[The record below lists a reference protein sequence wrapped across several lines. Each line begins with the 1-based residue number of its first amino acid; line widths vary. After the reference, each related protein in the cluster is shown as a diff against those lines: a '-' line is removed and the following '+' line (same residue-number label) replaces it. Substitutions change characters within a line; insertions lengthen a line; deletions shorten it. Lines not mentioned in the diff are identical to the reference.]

1 MNDFAIARRGFLAGS
16 ATLAGGIAAPALAAE
31 GLTARRFPE
40 GFLWG
45 ATTAGH
51 QVEGNNTASD
61 TWFMENIRPTVF
73 KEPSGDG
80 ANSFALWETDLDLCR
95 AMGLNAY
102 RFSIEWARIEPEQ
115 GRFSDAM
122 LDHYR
127 RMIAGCHARGLK
139 PVVTFNHFTSPRW
152 FAVESGWL
160 SPSAPDWFAR
170 YCDRAMRALGDGI
183 HAAITFNE
191 PNLPKLIA
199 ALGLPQFLRDL
210 EEATLARAGEL
221 TGSKRFVAAN
231 IVRTA
236 DIEPVEAGMLVG
248 HSRARQA
255 IKAVRSDLPVGVSL
269 AMFDDQAEGPTERRD
284 AMRERLYGP
293 WMRAAQADDFLGVQ
307 NYERAIWG
315 PEGKVEPPAGGLRNF
330 RGAEVYP
337 PSLAGAVRYAHA
349 ASGVP
354 ILVSEH
360 GVGTDDDSVREKL
373 ITGGLEHL
381 HAAIVQGVPVL
392 GYCHWSLLDNFEWI
406 FGYAP
411 RFGLHAVDRTTFKRT
426 PKHSAHVYA
435 RIARA
440 NAL

>member
-1 MNDFAIARRGFLAGS
+1 MRGFNVERRSFLAVG
-16 ATLAGGIAAPALAAE
+16 AAMAGAVTAPVLAGGAAP
-31 GLTARRFPE
+31 RRFPQ

-51 QVEGNNTASD
+51 QIEGNNTASD
-61 TWFMENIRPTVF
+61 TWFMENIEPSVF
-73 KEPSGDG
+73 KEPSGDA
-80 ANSFALWETDLDLCR
+80 ANSLAMWETDLDLCA

-102 RFSIEWARIEPEQ
+102 RFSVEWARIEPEQ
-115 GRFSDAM
+115 GRFSAAM

-139 PVVTFNHFTSPRW
+139 PIVTFNHFTSPRW
-152 FAVESGWL
+152 FAVASGWL
-160 SPSAPDWFAR
+160 NPAAPEWFAR
-170 YCDRAMRALGDGI
+170 YCDRVMRAMGDGI

-191 PNLPKLIA
+191 PNLPKLIE
-199 ALGLPQFLRDL
+199 ALGLPQFVRDL
-210 EEATLARAGEL
+210 EEATLEKAGKL
-221 TGSKRFVAAN
+221 TGSAKFVAAN
-231 IVRTA
+231 VVRAA
-236 DIEPVEAGMLVG
+236 DIEPIEAGMLVG
-248 HSRARQA
+248 HTRARQA

-269 AMFDDQAEGPTERRD
+269 AMFDDQAEGSTVRRD
-284 AMRERLYGP
+284 AMRERLYGA
-293 WMRAAQADDFLGVQ
+293 WMRAARDDDFLGVQ
-307 NYERAIWG
+307 NYERVIWG
-315 PEGKVEPPAGGLRNF
+315 PDGKMEPPAGSLRNY

-360 GVGTDDDSVREKL
+360 GVGTDDDSVRERL
-373 ITGGLEHL
+373 ITEGLEHL
-381 HAAIVQGVPVL
+381 HAAIAQGVPVI

-411 RFGLHAVDRTTFKRT
+411 RFGLHAVDRATFART
-426 PKHSAHVYA
+426 PKRSAMVYG